1 MHSESDLYIFKTV
14 GWYLFFIPILHP
26 NSVPCT
32 FQMQKNLIS
41 TTKSLTYENRLM
53 YSGDTGRHS
62 TWLAD
67 CSTRQHVAKH
77 CNALTWHLADLENP
91 AATQLV
97 LLAATNCNTLQHIAT
112 HCNTLTCPR
121 SSTESTPTRCTY
133 CNTLRNTATY
143 YRWHDCQSIRAK
155 LILALRWMLAET
167 RCNTLQHTATQSNTL
182 HHSATHCNTLQ
193 HTATHCN
200 TRWHIAD
207 SMAATPSV
215 TNSLYRWQKCSL
227 QHTATHCYTLQHT
240 ATHCNTCNTPWY
252 TATHGNT
259 LQTKWLRLYLWQTHS
274 IAEMNAHCNK
284 IQHTAT
290 QCNTLQH
297 TAHTATHYRQHGY
310 DSIRDKLAV
319 SLRRLIT
326 ATHFNTLQHTATH
339 YNATP
344 HCNTLQHTTD
354 NMPATIF
361 VTNSLSC
368 WDEFATRTRSGF
380 STPCSLLYLICTIIS
395 NKTEHFDSTRT
406 RLRS

>member
-240 ATHCNTCNTPWY
+240 ATH
-252 TATHGNT
+252 ATHHG
-259 LQTKWLRLYLWQTHS
+259 
-274 IAEMNAHCNK
+274 
-284 IQHTAT
+284 
-290 QCNTLQH
+290 TLQH
-297 TAHTATHYRQHGY
+297 TAILYRQNGCDSICDKLTLSLRWMLTAT
-310 DSIRDKLAV
+310 K
-319 SLRRLIT
+319 
-326 ATHFNTLQHTATH
+326 FNTPQH
-339 YNATP
+339 NAT
-344 HCNTLQHTTD
+344 HCNTLHTPQHTID
-354 NMPATIF
+354 IMATTPSA
-361 VTNSLSC
+361 TNSLYR
-368 WDEFATRTRSGF
+368 WGD
-380 STPCSLLYLICTIIS
+380 
-395 NKTEHFDSTRT
+395 
-406 RLRS
+406 